1 MAEDQP
7 ESEEVRLAF
16 RIGYLGTAF
25 SGSQV
30 QPDKRTVEGE
40 IVAACMR
47 AGLITDKRSS
57 RLMLSGRT
65 DRGVHARCQILSFS
79 THYPDRAV
87 RALNGQLPPDIWV
100 IGWTLVPDGFSP
112 RYDVI
117 SRTYRYYYP
126 QGPSDVELMR
136 QAADLI
142 SGHHDF
148 TCFARLEPGKNP
160 LITVESIRVDQ
171 EDDSCWLTITARS
184 FLWHMVRCI
193 ACSAFRVSE
202 GELSLDDILTLLSGT
217 CKNKAKPAPPEGLIL
232 WDVKTDLSWN
242 PIPVLDTKMRTI
254 RDVASHHRLMYRVSS
269 LLVE

>member
-7 ESEEVRLAF
+7 ESEEIRLAF
-16 RIGYLGTAF
+16 RIGYLGTGF

-40 IVAACMR
+40 IALACTR
-47 AGLITDKRSS
+47 AGLISDKRSS

-79 THYPDRAV
+79 TRYPDRAV
-87 RALNGQLPPDIWV
+87 RALNGQLPPDIWADA
-100 IGWTLVPDGFSP
+100 WTPVPHTFSP

-117 SRTYRYYYP
+117 VRTYRYYYP
-126 QGPSDVELMR
+126 RIPSDLELMR
-136 QAADLI
+136 QAVALF

-148 TCFARLEPGKNP
+148 TCFARLEPEKNP
-160 LITVESIRVDQ
+160 LITVESIRVDL
-171 EDDSCWLTITARS
+171 EDDYCWLTITARS

-202 GELSLDDILTLLSGT
+202 GELSLDDIRVLLSGT

-232 WDVKTDLSWN
+232 WDVKTDLCWN
-242 PIPVLDTKMRTI
+242 SIPITGLKMRNI

-269 LLVE
+269 LLLE